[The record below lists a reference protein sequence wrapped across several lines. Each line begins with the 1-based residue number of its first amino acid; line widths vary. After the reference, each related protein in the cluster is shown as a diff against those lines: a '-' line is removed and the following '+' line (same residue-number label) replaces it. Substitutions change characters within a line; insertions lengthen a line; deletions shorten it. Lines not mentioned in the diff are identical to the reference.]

1 MTEKTDTVKRLCL
14 GACRV
19 VDLARRVFVNL
30 LFVAVVVAALV
41 LLFRSDE
48 PDIADTTALVVAP
61 EGRLVEQLTGPSFE
75 RLLDKARV
83 AATPETLL
91 KDVLDAIE
99 AGREDERVQVLVL
112 ELSNFDGAG
121 LTKLQDVGAA
131 IVDFKSSGKKV
142 VAAADSYGQDAYYL
156 AAHADEV
163 LMHHM
168 GLLLL
173 EGFGRFRMY
182 HKDGIDRLGVD
193 VHVFRVG
200 EYKTAVEPYL
210 RDSMSDEAKEANL
223 EWLGDLWRQ
232 YLKDVSSARGI
243 KVDQLKAFITNFAD
257 LVERADGE
265 GSKAALDAGL
275 IDAATTRDDVRD
287 RLIELVGENEDT
299 HSYNRVGFQA
309 YLETLDEDRFG
320 RDAEGDRVGVV
331 VARGTITDG
340 SHPPGTIGGDS
351 TSTLIRQARNNEDIK
366 AIVLRVDSGGGS
378 AFASELIRRE
388 LELARADGKP
398 VVVSMGSVAASGG
411 YWISMASDQVWAY
424 PGTITGSIG
433 IFGMFPTFQKPL
445 ANYLGTRVDGV
456 GTTPLAGAL
465 RLDRELAEEVGPV
478 IQRMTD
484 QGYEDFITI
493 VAKARGL
500 STEEVD
506 RIARGRVW
514 SGEDALELELVDA
527 MGGLDGAIAAA
538 AKLAELGTD
547 YEVSYI
553 EKELSFEERIT
564 SRFLTWVAGLAGS
577 DASAPS
583 SLTGE
588 LVRRME
594 REAVAF
600 LQLNAPNGLYADSRI
615 EVD

>member
-99 AGREDERVQVLVL
+99 AGREDERVLVLVL

-388 LELARADGKP
+388 LELARAEGKP

-538 AKLAELGTD
+538 VELAELGTD

-583 SLTGE
+583 SSTGE

-600 LQLNAPNGLYADSRI
+600 LQLNDPNGLYADSRI

>member
-1 MTEKTDTVKRLCL
+1 M
-14 GACRV
+14 
-19 VDLARRVFVNL
+19 
-30 LFVAVVVAALV
+30 
-41 LLFRSDE
+41 RSSR
-48 PDIADTTALVVAP
+48 TA
-61 EGRLVEQLTGPSFE
+61 GY
-75 RLLDKARV
+75 
-83 AATPETLL
+83 
-91 KDVLDAIE
+91 
-99 AGREDERVQVLVL
+99 
-112 ELSNFDGAG
+112 
-121 LTKLQDVGAA
+121 
-131 IVDFKSSGKKV
+131 SSG
-142 VAAADSYGQDAYYL
+142 
-156 AAHADEV
+156 
-163 LMHHM
+163 
-168 GLLLL
+168 
-173 EGFGRFRMY
+173 
-182 HKDGIDRLGVD
+182 
-193 VHVFRVG
+193 
-200 EYKTAVEPYL
+200 L
-210 RDSMSDEAKEANL
+210 RQSNA
-223 EWLGDLWRQ
+223 LWRQ
-232 YLKDVSSARGI
+232 YLKDVSSTRGI

-388 LELARADGKP
+388 LELARAEGKP

-538 AKLAELGTD
+538 AELAELGTD
-547 YEVSYI
+547 YAVSYI

-583 SLTGE
+583 SSTGE

-600 LQLNAPNGLYADSRI
+600 LQLNDPNGLYADSRI

>member
-91 KDVLDAIE
+91 KDILDAIE

-210 RDSMSDEAKEANL
+210 RDSMSDKAKEANL

-388 LELARADGKP
+388 LALARAYGKP

-411 YWISMASDQVWAY
+411 YWISMASDQIWAY

-538 AKLAELGTD
+538 AELAELGTD

-564 SRFLTWVAGLAGS
+564 SRFLTWIAGLAGS

-583 SLTGE
+583 SSTGE

-600 LQLNAPNGLYADSRI
+600 LQLNDPNGLYADSRI

>member
-99 AGREDERVQVLVL
+99 AGREDERVLVLVL

-388 LELARADGKP
+388 LELARAEGKP

-538 AKLAELGTD
+538 AELAELGTD

-583 SLTGE
+583 SSTGE

-600 LQLNAPNGLYADSRI
+600 LQLNDPNGLYADSRI

>member
-388 LELARADGKP
+388 LELARAEGKP

-538 AKLAELGTD
+538 AELAELGTD
-547 YEVSYI
+547 YAVSYI

-583 SLTGE
+583 SSTGE

-600 LQLNAPNGLYADSRI
+600 LQLNDPNGLYADSRI